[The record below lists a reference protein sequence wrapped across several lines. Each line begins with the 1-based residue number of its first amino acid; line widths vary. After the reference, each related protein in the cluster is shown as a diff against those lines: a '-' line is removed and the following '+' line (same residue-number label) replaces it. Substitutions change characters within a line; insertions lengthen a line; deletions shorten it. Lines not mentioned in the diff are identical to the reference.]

1 MPKRTQKSDWIVGID
16 EVGRGPIAGPVTVCA
31 VAMPCGLYKK
41 ARWAGL
47 ADSKQLS
54 MAKREGW
61 YAKANTLEQ
70 EGTIRIALAS
80 QTAAQ
85 IDRKGISSCIKAC
98 IAKSLEILNL
108 DPTKT
113 KVLLDGGLKAPLEY
127 VDQTT
132 VIKGD
137 QKHKIIS
144 LASVIAKVTRDA
156 YMAKMDAT
164 YPGYGWARNKGYGTA
179 SHYKALK
186 KLYITRLHR
195 KSFLKGILDI

>member
-1 MPKRTQKSDWIVGID
+1 MTKKSKKQAWIVGID
-16 EVGRGPIAGPVTVCA
+16 EVGRGPLAGPVTVCA
-31 VAMPCGLYKK
+31 VATPYASYKK

-47 ADSKQLS
+47 TDSKQLS
-54 MAKREGW
+54 PKQREVW
-61 YAKANTLEQ
+61 HAKARALEQ
-70 EGTIRIALAS
+70 EGTITIALVS

-85 IDRKGISSCIKAC
+85 IDRKGISSCIRAC